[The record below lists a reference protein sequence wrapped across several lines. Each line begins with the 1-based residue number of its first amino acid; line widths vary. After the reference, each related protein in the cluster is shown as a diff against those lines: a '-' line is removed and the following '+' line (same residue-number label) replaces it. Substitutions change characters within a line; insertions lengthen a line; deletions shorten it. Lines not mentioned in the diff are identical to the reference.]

1 MQNKGVVKFFAITF
15 ILVCIFQLS
24 FTFISFR
31 YSSKADKYAN
41 SSQVTEMATRM
52 AKGDRI
58 KEEYY
63 FDSISKSRL
72 EYFNDSMANINV
84 YNILLKQ
91 YTLKD
96 VRERE
101 INLGLDLKG
110 GMNVTM
116 AVSVPDV
123 IRALSGYN
131 QDPTFNKALLR
142 AIEKEK
148 NSTADFVDLFAQSF
162 KEIDPNAKLASV
174 FNTVELKDKINYNS
188 TNDEVIKVIREETNS
203 AIDRTFN
210 ILNTRI
216 DRFGVVQPNIQK
228 LQTAGRILIELPGI
242 KDPERVRKLLQ
253 GTAQLEFWETYQF
266 PQLVNFFSEA
276 NTKLV
281 SVLNAS
287 LDTLKADSTLTS
299 DTAGMNKA
307 LKENPILAEKK
318 ESEKK
323 TGKKSEVKKEEVKK
337 ETAKAE
343 PAKTDTSKENALL
356 KQLGKD
362 TTKTSVEA
370 KRSQTLEE
378 YAKKNPLFA
387 YLNPAIYQTKEGQY
401 QPGQQALVGRAFI
414 KDTARVNHM
423 LRMVKNLF
431 PRDLKLAWTVK
442 PRTEEKDILELVA
455 LKITS
460 RDGSPALG
468 GDVITNARQ
477 DYDQN
482 GRVEVSMSMSSEG
495 ARIWKRL
502 TGENIGKQIAIVLDG
517 YIYSYPNVNS
527 EIPNGMSVISGG
539 NMTVEEALDLANI
552 LKAGKLPAPAR
563 IVSEEIVGPS
573 LGKESI
579 NAGLISFIIAFIGVL
594 LYMSLY
600 YKGAGHVADIALF
613 ANVFFLFGVL
623 ASIGA
628 VLTMPGIAGIVLT
641 LAMAVDSNVIIYER
655 MREEMRA
662 GKGMRLVVKDGF
674 HHALSAIIDGHV
686 TTILTG
692 IVLYI
697 FGSGPV
703 QGFATTLVIGLLLSL
718 FSSIFIARLVFEW
731 MLDRNMTITT
741 GTKYTQNLFQN
752 LTIDFIGL
760 RKKMYLLSIAIII
773 PGIISIFVRGL
784 DPGLDFTGGRSY
796 IVRFD
801 QNVSTTDLRASLNKQ
816 FGESPEVKTFGPD
829 NQVKI
834 TTKYMIND
842 RSQQS
847 DSIVN
852 AKLFEGVKGYYK
864 VPITYTDFKATDAK
878 KIIGELSSQRVDPT
892 ISYAL
897 IWQAVM
903 AVFFSLIII
912 FIYIAIRFKNWQFG
926 IGGVV
931 SLFHDT
937 LIIITMFTLF
947 HGILPFGM
955 EIDQSFIAALLT
967 VIGYSIMDTVIIF
980 DRIREYR
987 ALYPK
992 RDLATNINL
1001 AINSTLG
1008 RTINTSGVTLVVL
1021 IVIFI
1026 FGGEVLRGFTFALII
1041 GVVSGTYSSVFNAT
1055 PIAYDILMWQK
1066 RNKEK
1071 KELSAK
1077 GKMQ

>member
-1 MQNKGVVKFFAITF
+1 MQNKGVVKFFAVTF
-15 ILVCIFQLS
+15 VLVCLFQLS
-24 FTFISFR
+24 FTFISYR
-31 YSSKADKYAN
+31 YARKAVAYAN
-41 SSQVTEMATRM
+41 APVVKEMATTL
-52 AKGDRI
+52 AKGNPIR
-58 KEEYY
+58 EEFY
-63 FDSISKSRL
+63 FDSISKSRM
-72 EYFNDSMANINV
+72 EYFNDSMANV
-84 YNILLKQ
+84 SVFNILLKK

-123 IRALSGYN
+123 IRALSGNN
-131 QDPTFNKALLR
+131 QDPTFTKALAK

-148 NSTADFVDLFAQSF
+148 NSTADFVDLFAAAF
-162 KEIDPNAKLASV
+162 KETDPNAKLASI

-188 TNDEVIKVIREETNS
+188 TNPEVIKVIRDETNG
-203 AIDRTFN
+203 AIDRTYN
-210 ILNTRI
+210 ILTTRI

-242 KDPERVRKLLQ
+242 KEPERVRKLLQ
-253 GTAQLEFWETYQF
+253 GTAQLEFWETYQY
-266 PQLVNFFSEA
+266 PQLFPFFSEA
-276 NTKLV
+276 NKKLV
-281 SVLNAS
+281 AILNNG
-287 LDTLKADSTLTS
+287 LDTLKADSTLAS
-299 DTAGMNKA
+299 DNAGKLKAMNDKQ
-307 LKENPILAEKK
+307 ILSEKK
-318 ESEKK
+318 EPEKK
-323 TGKKSEVKKEEVKK
+323 EAT
-337 ETAKAE
+337 KA
-343 PAKTDTSKENALL
+343 DSSKENALL
-356 KQLGKD
+356 KKLGKD
-362 TTKTSVEA
+362 TSQATVES
-370 KRSQTLEE
+370 KRNQSFEE
-378 YAKKNPLFA
+378 YSKKNPLFA
-387 YLNPAIYQTKEGQY
+387 YLNPAIYQTKDGQY
-401 QPGQQALVGRAFI
+401 QPGQTAMVGRAFI
-414 KDTARVNHM
+414 KDTARVNQM
-423 LRMVKNLF
+423 LRLVKNMF
-431 PRDLKLAWTVK
+431 PRDMKLAWTVK
-442 PRTEEKDILELVA
+442 PRDEEKDILELVA

-482 GRVEVSMSMSSEG
+482 GRVEVTMSMNSEG

-502 TGENIGKQIAIVLDG
+502 TGDNIGKQIAIVLDG
-517 YIYSYPNVNS
+517 YIYSYPNVNG
-527 EIPNGMSVISGG
+527 EIPNGQSSITGG
-539 NMTVEEALDLANI
+539 NMTVEEAQDLGNI

-573 LGKESI
+573 LGQESI
-579 NAGLISFIIAFIGVL
+579 NAGLLSFIIAFIGVL
-594 LYMSLY
+594 LYMSIY
-600 YKGAGHVADIALF
+600 YNGAGHVADIALF

-628 VLTMPGIAGIVLT
+628 VLTLPGIAGIVLT

-692 IVLYI
+692 IVLYM

-703 QGFATTLVIGLLLSL
+703 KGFATTLVIGLLLSL

-731 MLDRNMTITT
+731 MLDRNMKITT
-741 GTKYTQNLFQN
+741 GNKYTMNLFQN

-760 RKKMYLLSIAIII
+760 RKKMYLLSILIII
-773 PGIISIFVRGL
+773 PGIFSIFIRGL

-801 QNVSTTDLRASLNKQ
+801 QNVSTTDIRESLRKEFN
-816 FGESPEVKTFGPD
+816 ESPEVKTFGPQ

-834 TTKYMIND
+834 TTKFMIND
-842 RSQQS
+842 RDQKT

-852 AKLFEGVKGYYK
+852 SKLFAGVRGFYK
-864 VPITYTDFKATDAK
+864 APITYKDFNATDAK

-937 LIIITMFTLF
+937 LIILTVFTLF

-967 VIGYSIMDTVIIF
+967 IIGYSIMDTVIIF

-992 RDLATNINL
+992 RDLANNINA

-1055 PIAYDILMWQK
+1055 PISYDILMWQK
-1066 RNKEK
+1066 RRKEK
-1071 KELSAK
+1071 KELASK
-1077 GKMQ
+1077 GK

>member
-1 MQNKGVVKFFAITF
+1 MQNKGVIKFFAVTF
-15 ILVCIFQLS
+15 ILVCLFQLS
-24 FTFISFR
+24 FTFISYR
-31 YSSKADKYAN
+31 YSNKADDYAN
-41 SSQVTEMATRM
+41 APVVQAMAEKM
-52 AKGDRI
+52 AQGDPL
-58 KEEYY
+58 KMEYF

-72 EYFNDSMANINV
+72 EYFNDSMANVDV
-84 YNILLKQ
+84 YNILLKK

-131 QDPTFNKALLR
+131 QDPTFNKALQA
-142 AIEKEK
+142 AINKEK
-148 NSTADFVDLFAQSF
+148 TSTRDFVDLFSESF
-162 KEIDPNAKLASV
+162 KETDPNAKLAAI

-188 TNDEVIKVIREETNS
+188 TNDEVITVIRKESND
-203 AIDRTFN
+203 AIDRTYN
-210 ILNTRI
+210 ILRTRI
-216 DRFGVVQPNIQK
+216 DRFGVVQPNIQR

-253 GTAQLEFWETYQF
+253 GTAQLEFWETYQYPDIYSYF
-266 PQLVNFFSEA
+266 ADA
-276 NTKLV
+276 NKK
-281 SVLNAS
+281 LNAIMNAES
-287 LDTLKADSTLTS
+287 DTLKADSTLRA
-299 DTAGMNKA
+299 DTLANSKA
-307 LKENPILAEKK
+307 IASKQNLTE
-318 ESEKK
+318 
-323 TGKKSEVKKEEVKK
+323 KK
-337 ETAKAE
+337 ETAKESDKTKLAE
-343 PAKTDTSKENALL
+343 NDDAKKDTSKANALL
-356 KQLGKD
+356 KQIGKD
-362 TTKTSVEA
+362 TSATSATA
-370 KRSQTLEE
+370 KKSESFEQ
-378 YAKKNPLFA
+378 YAKTNPLFA

-401 QPGQQALVGRAFI
+401 VPGKTAMVGRAFI

-423 LRMVKNLF
+423 LRLVKNLF
-431 PRDLKLAWTVK
+431 PRDMKLSWTVK
-442 PRTEEKDILELVA
+442 PRDEESKDILELVA
-455 LKITS
+455 LKVTS

-468 GDVITNARQ
+468 GDVITQARQ
-477 DYDQN
+477 DYDPN
-482 GRVEVSMSMSSEG
+482 GRVEVTMSMNSEG

-502 TGENIGKQIAIVLDG
+502 TGDNIGRQIAIVLDD
-517 YIYSYPNVNS
+517 YIYSYPNVNG
-527 EIPNGMSVISGG
+527 EIPNGMSSITGG
-539 NMTVEEALDLANI
+539 NMTVEEAQDLANI

-563 IVSEEIVGPS
+563 IVAEEIVGPS
-573 LGKESI
+573 LGQESI
-579 NAGLISFIIAFIGVL
+579 DAGLLSFIIAFIGVL

-600 YKGAGHVADIALF
+600 YGRAGHVADIALF

-692 IVLYI
+692 VVLYI

-703 QGFATTLVIGLLLSL
+703 QGFATTLVIGLVLSL
-718 FSSIFIARLVFEW
+718 FSSIFIARLVFEF
-731 MLDRNMTITT
+731 MLDRNMNITT
-741 GTKYTQNLFQN
+741 GNRFTMNLFQN
-752 LTIDFIGL
+752 INIDFIGM
-760 RKKMYLLSIAIII
+760 RKKMYILSIAIMI
-773 PGIISIFVRGL
+773 PGVISIFVRGL

-801 QNVSTTDLRASLNKQ
+801 QSVNTTNVRESLRNV
-816 FGESPEVKTFGPD
+816 FGESPEVKTFGPQ

-834 TTKYMIND
+834 TTKFMINERGD
-842 RSQQS
+842 KS

-852 AKLFEGVKGYYK
+852 TRLFEGVKSFYK
-864 VPITYTDFKATDAK
+864 TPITYNQFNSNDPAK
-878 KIIGELSSQRVDPT
+878 IVGELSSQRVDPT
-892 ISYAL
+892 ISYTL
-897 IWQAVM
+897 IWRAVM

-912 FIYIAIRFKNWQFG
+912 FVYIALRFKNWQFG

-931 SLFHDT
+931 SLFHDS

-955 EIDQSFIAALLT
+955 EIDQHFIAALLT
-967 VIGYSIMDTVIIF
+967 IIGYSIMDTVIIF

-992 RDLATNINL
+992 RDLGNNINA

-1021 IVIFI
+1021 ITIFI
-1026 FGGEVLRGFTFALII
+1026 FGGEVLRGFTFALIV

-1055 PIAYDILMWQK
+1055 PIAYDILLWQE
-1066 RNKEK
+1066 RRKEK
-1071 KELSAK
+1071 KELAA
-1077 GKMQ
+1077 GKKIK

>member
-1 MQNKGVVKFFAITF
+1 MQHKGVVKFFAITF
-15 ILVCIFQLS
+15 ILVCLFQLS
-24 FTFISFR
+24 FTFISYY
-31 YSSKADKYAN
+31 YSGKADDYSN
-41 SSQVTEMATRM
+41 SAQVTAM
-52 AKGDRI
+52 AKQKAQGNAL

-63 FDSISKSRL
+63 YDSLSKSRL
-72 EYFNDSMANINV
+72 EYFNDSMANVGV
-84 YNILLKQ
+84 YNILVKK

-131 QDPTFNKALLR
+131 QDPTFLKALVK
-142 AIEKEK
+142 ATDKEK
-148 NSTADFVDLFAQSF
+148 TSTRDFVDLFAESF
-162 KEIDPNAKLASV
+162 KETDPNAKLAAI

-188 TNDEVIKVIREETNS
+188 TNDEVIKVIREESNA
-203 AIDRTFN
+203 AIDRTYN
-210 ILNTRI
+210 ILTTRI

-266 PQLVNFFSEA
+266 PILQPFFAEA
-276 NTKLV
+276 NKKLV
-281 SVLNAS
+281 SILTTGQDTLVADS
-287 LDTLKADSTLTS
+287 TLKAD
-299 DTAGMNKA
+299 TAATAKA
-307 LKENPILAEKK
+307 IASKQTLAEKK
-318 ESEKK
+318 EP
-323 TGKKSEVKKEEVKK
+323 VKKELAKK
-337 ETAKAE
+337 ADTAKAK
-343 PAKTDTSKENALL
+343 ADTSKGNALL
-356 KQLGKD
+356 NKLNKD
-362 TTKTSVEA
+362 TSKTAAMNKQKESFED
-370 KRSQTLEE
+370 
-378 YAKKNPLFA
+378 YAKINPLFA
-387 YLNPAIYQTKEGQY
+387 YLNPAIYQNKDGQY
-401 QPGQQALVGRAFI
+401 VAGQTAMVGRAFI
-414 KDTARVNHM
+414 KDTAHVNHM
-423 LRMVKNLF
+423 LRLTKNMF
-431 PRDLKLAWTVK
+431 PRDMKLAWTVK
-442 PRTEEKDILELVA
+442 PRAESKDVLELVA
-455 LKITS
+455 LKVTS

-468 GDVITNARQ
+468 GDVIVSARQ

-482 GRVEVSMSMSSEG
+482 GRVEVSMSMNSEG

-502 TGENIGKQIAIVLDG
+502 TGDNIGKQVAIVLDG
-517 YIYSYPNVNS
+517 FVYSYPNVNS
-527 EIPNGMSVISGG
+527 EIPNGMSSITGG
-539 NMTVEEALDLANI
+539 EMTVEEAQDLANI

-563 IVSEEIVGPS
+563 IVAEEVVGPS
-573 LGKESI
+573 LGQESI
-579 NAGLISFIIAFIGVL
+579 NAGLLSFVIAFIGVL

-600 YKGAGHVADIALF
+600 YNGAGHVADIALF

-628 VLTMPGIAGIVLT
+628 VLTLPGIAGIVLT

-655 MREEMRA
+655 MREEIRA

-703 QGFATTLVIGLLLSL
+703 QGFATTLVLGLLLSL

-741 GTKYTQNLFQN
+741 GNKYTMDLFQHTKIN
-752 LTIDFIGL
+752 FIGL
-760 RKKMYLLSIAIII
+760 RKKMYLLSLIIII
-773 PGIISIFVRGL
+773 PGLISLVVRGL

-801 QNVSTTDLRASLNKQ
+801 QNVSTNAVRESLRKT
-816 FGESPEVKTFGPD
+816 FGESPEVKTFGPK

-834 TTKYMIND
+834 TTKFMINE
-842 RSQQS
+842 RNQQA
-847 DSIVN
+847 DSIVSN
-852 AKLFEGVKGYYK
+852 RLFDGVKGFYK
-864 VPITYTDFKATDAK
+864 TPLTMDAFKANTAG
-878 KIIGELSSQRVDPT
+878 KIVGELSSQRVDPT
-892 ISYAL
+892 ISYSL
-897 IWQAVM
+897 IWKAFM

-912 FIYIAIRFKNWQFG
+912 FVYIALRFKNWQFG
-926 IGGVV
+926 LGGVTA
-931 SLFHDT
+931 LFHDS
-937 LIIITMFTLF
+937 LIIIGVFSLF
-947 HGILPFGM
+947 WGVLPFSM
-955 EIDQSFIAALLT
+955 EVDQSFIAALLT
-967 VIGYSIMDTVIIF
+967 IIGYSIMDTVIIF

-992 RDLATNINL
+992 RDLRDNING

-1008 RTINTSGVTLVVL
+1008 RTINTSGVTLVTL
-1021 IVIFI
+1021 IIIFI

-1041 GVVSGTYSSVFNAT
+1041 GVVIGTYSSVFNAT
-1055 PIAYDILMWQK
+1055 PVAYDILMWQK
-1066 RNKEK
+1066 RRKEK
-1071 KELSAK
+1071 KELAAVKSK
-1077 GKMQ
+1077 GK

>member
-1 MQNKGVVKFFAITF
+1 MQNKGVIKFFAITF
-15 ILVCIFQLS
+15 VLVCLFQLS
-24 FTFISFR
+24 FTVISYI
-31 YSSKADKYAN
+31 YSGKADDYAN
-41 SSQVTEMATRM
+41 APRVTTLAKEM
-52 AKGDRI
+52 AKGDRLL
-58 KEEYY
+58 EEYY
-63 FDSISKSRL
+63 YDSLAKSRL
-72 EYFNDSMANINV
+72 EYYNDSMANVTV
-84 YNILLKQ
+84 YNILLKK

-131 QDPTFNKALLR
+131 QDPTFNKAMLN

-148 NSTADFVDLFAQSF
+148 TSTADFVDLFYKSF
-162 KEIDPNAKLASV
+162 TELDPNAKLAAI

-188 TNDEVIKVIREETNS
+188 SNQDVVKVIREESNA
-203 AIDRTFN
+203 AIDRTYN
-210 ILNTRI
+210 ILTTRI
-216 DRFGVVQPNIQK
+216 NRFGVVQPNIQR

-266 PQLVNFFSEA
+266 PDLQPFFGEA
-276 NTKLV
+276 NKKLPGILLAG
-281 SVLNAS
+281 SDS
-287 LDTLKADSTLTS
+287 LTADSTLKT
-299 DTAGMNKA
+299 DTAATAKA
-307 LKENPILAEKK
+307 IATKQVLTE
-318 ESEKK
+318 
-323 TGKKSEVKKEEVKK
+323 KK
-337 ETAKAE
+337 ETALKST
-343 PAKTDTSKENALL
+343 PKKTDTSKADTSKGNALL

-362 TTKTSVEA
+362 TSAAAVAA
-370 KRSQTLEE
+370 KKQQSFEE
-378 YAKKNPLFA
+378 YAKLNPLFA
-387 YLNPAIYQTKEGQY
+387 YLNPAIYQDKNGQY
-401 QPGQQALVGRAFI
+401 VAGQTAMVGRAFI

-423 LRMVKNLF
+423 LRLTKNLF
-431 PRDLKLAWTVK
+431 PRDMKLAWTVK
-442 PRTEEKDILELVA
+442 PRDEAKDVLELVA

-482 GRVEVSMSMSSEG
+482 GRVEVSMSMNSEG

-517 YIYSYPNVNS
+517 YVYSYPNVNG
-527 EIPNGMSVISGG
+527 EIPNGMSSITGG
-539 NMTVEEALDLANI
+539 NMTVEEAQDLANI

-563 IVSEEIVGPS
+563 IVAEEIVGPS
-573 LGKESI
+573 LGQESI
-579 NAGLISFIIAFIGVL
+579 NAGLLSFIIAFIGVL

-600 YKGAGHVADIALF
+600 YNRAGHVADIALF
-613 ANVFFLFGVL
+613 ANVFFLFGVM

-628 VLTMPGIAGIVLT
+628 VLTLPGIAGIVLT

-655 MREEMRA
+655 MREEIRA

-674 HHALSAIIDGHV
+674 RHALSAIIDGHV

-703 QGFATTLVIGLLLSL
+703 QGFATTLVLGLLLSL

-731 MLDRNMTITT
+731 MLDRDMHITT
-741 GTKYTQNLFQN
+741 GNRFTMDLLHNTKIN
-752 LTIDFIGL
+752 FIGL
-760 RKKMYLLSIAIII
+760 RKKMYILSIALLV
-773 PGIISIFVRGL
+773 PGIFSIFFRGL
-784 DPGLDFTGGRSY
+784 DPGLDFTGGRSF

-801 QNVSTTDLRASLNKQ
+801 QNVSTNHVRESLRNQ
-816 FGESPEVKTFGPD
+816 FGESPEVKTFGPN

-834 TTKYMIND
+834 TTKYLISERD
-842 RSQQS
+842 QKA

-852 AKLFEGVKGYYK
+852 MKLYEGVKSYYK
-864 VPITYTDFKATDAK
+864 VPLSYPDFRATDATK
-878 KIIGELSSQRVDPT
+878 VIGLLSSQRVDPT

-897 IWQAVM
+897 IWKAFMAVM
-903 AVFFSLIII
+903 FSLIII

-926 IGGVV
+926 LGGVIA
-931 SLFHDT
+931 LFHDS
-937 LIIITMFTLF
+937 LIIISLFSIF

-955 EIDQSFIAALLT
+955 EVDQHFIAAILT
-967 VIGYSIMDTVIIF
+967 IIGYSIMDTVIIF

-987 ALYPK
+987 VLYPK
-992 RDLATNINL
+992 RDLAVNING

-1008 RTINTSGVTLVVL
+1008 RTINTSGITLVTL
-1021 IVIFI
+1021 IIIFI
-1026 FGGEVLRGFTFALII
+1026 FGGEVLRGFTFALTAGVII
-1041 GVVSGTYSSVFNAT
+1041 GTYSSVFVAT
-1055 PIAYDILMWQK
+1055 PISYDILNWQK
-1066 RNKEK
+1066 KRREK
-1071 KELSAK
+1071 KELSEKTK
-1077 GKMQ
+1077 GK

>member
-1 MQNKGVVKFFAITF
+1 MQNKGVVKFFAVTF
-15 ILVCIFQLS
+15 VLVCLFQLS
-24 FTFISFR
+24 FTFISYR
-31 YSSKADKYAN
+31 YSLKADAYAN
-41 SSQVTEMATRM
+41 APSVKEMAKVM
-52 AKGDRI
+52 AKGDPIR
-58 KEEYY
+58 EEYY

-72 EYFNDSMANINV
+72 EYFNDSLANV
-84 YNILLKQ
+84 SVFNILLKQ

-131 QDPTFNKALLR
+131 QDPTFNKALAK

-148 NSTADFVDLFAQSF
+148 NSTADFVDLFYTSF
-162 KEIDPNAKLASV
+162 KEADPNAKLASV

-188 TNDEVIKVIREETNS
+188 TNDEVIKVVREETNG
-203 AIDRTFN
+203 AIDRTYN
-210 ILNTRI
+210 ILATRI

-242 KDPERVRKLLQ
+242 KEPERVRKLLQ
-253 GTAQLEFWETYQF
+253 GTAQLEFWETYQY
-266 PQLVNFFSEA
+266 PQLFPFFSEA
-276 NTKLV
+276 NKKLV
-281 SVLNAS
+281 SILS
-287 LDTLKADSTLTS
+287 TGLDTLKADSTLAADS
-299 DTAGMNKA
+299 AGKIKA
-307 LKENPILAEKK
+307 ITEKQILAEKK
-318 ESEKK
+318 EP
-323 TGKKSEVKKEEVKK
+323 TKKEAIK
-337 ETAKAE
+337 EE
-343 PAKTDTSKENALL
+343 IKTDTSKENALL
-356 KQLGKD
+356 KKLGKD
-362 TTKTSVEA
+362 TSRTSTEA
-370 KRSQTLEE
+370 KRDQSFDE
-378 YAKKNPLFA
+378 YSKKNPLFA
-387 YLNPAIYQTKEGQY
+387 YLNPAIYQTKDGQY
-401 QPGQQALVGRAFI
+401 QPGQTAMVGRAFI

-423 LRMVKNLF
+423 LLLVKNMF
-431 PRDLKLAWTVK
+431 PRDMKLAWTVK
-442 PRTEEKDILELVA
+442 PRDEEKDILELVA
-455 LKITS
+455 LKVTS

-468 GDVITNARQ
+468 GDVITSARQ

-482 GRVEVSMSMSSEG
+482 GRVEVSMSMNSEG

-502 TGENIGKQIAIVLDG
+502 TGDNIGKQIAIVLDG
-517 YIYSYPNVNS
+517 YIYSYPNVNG
-527 EIPNGMSVISGG
+527 EIPNGMSSITGG
-539 NMTVEEALDLANI
+539 NMTVEEAQDLGNI

-573 LGKESI
+573 LGQESI
-579 NAGLISFIIAFIGVL
+579 NAGLLSFIIAFIGVL

-600 YKGAGHVADIALF
+600 YNGAGHVADIALF

-628 VLTMPGIAGIVLT
+628 VLTLPGIAGIVLT

-697 FGSGPV
+697 FGSGPIK
-703 QGFATTLVIGLLLSL
+703 GFATTLVIGLLLSL

-731 MLDRNMTITT
+731 MLNRNMKITT
-741 GTKYTQNLFQN
+741 GNKYTMNLFQN
-752 LTIDFIGL
+752 LHIDFIGL
-760 RKKMYLLSIAIII
+760 RKKMYLLSLLVIL

-784 DPGLDFTGGRSY
+784 DPGLDFTGGRSF

-801 QNVSTTDLRASLNKQ
+801 QNVSTTQVRESLRKQ
-816 FGESPEVKTFGPD
+816 FGESPEVKTFGPK

-834 TTKYMIND
+834 TTKYLIND
-842 RSQQS
+842 RDQKT

-852 AKLFEGVKGYYK
+852 AKLFQGVKGYYK
-864 VPITYTDFKATDAK
+864 APLSYTDFKATDAK

-903 AVFFSLIII
+903 AVIFSLVII

-937 LIIITMFTLF
+937 LIIITVFTLF

-955 EIDQSFIAALLT
+955 EVDQSFIAALLT
-967 VIGYSIMDTVIIF
+967 IIGYSIMDTVIIF

-992 RDLATNINL
+992 RELANNINA

-1055 PIAYDILMWQK
+1055 PIAYDILMWQN
-1066 RNKEK
+1066 RRREK
-1071 KELSAK
+1071 KELAANK
-1077 GKMQ
+1077 KK

>member
-1 MQNKGVVKFFAITF
+1 MQNKGVIKFFAITF
-15 ILVCIFQLS
+15 ILVCLFQLS
-24 FTFISFR
+24 FTFISYR
-31 YSSKADKYAN
+31 YSNKADEYAN
-41 SSQVTEMATRM
+41 APAAKSLAEKMAQ
-52 AKGDRI
+52 GDPL
-58 KEEYY
+58 KLEYFY
-63 FDSISKSRL
+63 DSISKARL
-72 EYFNDSMANINV
+72 EYYNDSMASVDV
-84 YNILLKQ
+84 YNILLKK

-131 QDPTFNKALLR
+131 QDPTFNKALQM

-148 NSTADFVDLFAQSF
+148 SSTKDFVDLFYESF
-162 KEIDPNAKLASV
+162 KETDPNAKLAAI

-188 TNDEVIKVIREETNS
+188 SNDEVIAVIRKESND
-203 AIDRTFN
+203 AIDRTYN
-210 ILNTRI
+210 ILTTRI
-216 DRFGVVQPNIQK
+216 DRFGVVQPNIQR

-242 KDPERVRKLLQ
+242 KDPDRVRKLLQ
-253 GTAQLEFWETYQF
+253 GTAQLEFWETYQYPELYSYF
-266 PQLVNFFSEA
+266 AEA
-276 NTKLV
+276 NKKLGAI
-281 SVLNAS
+281 LNAQA
-287 LDTLKADSTLTS
+287 DTLKADSTLKS
-299 DTAGMNKA
+299 DTAATNKA
-307 LKENPILAEKK
+307 IAGKLALSEKK
-318 ESEKK
+318 EAKTNEKEQLA
-323 TGKKSEVKKEEVKK
+323 SSD
-337 ETAKAE
+337 TAK
-343 PAKTDTSKENALL
+343 KDTSKANALL
-356 KQLGKD
+356 QQMGKD
-362 TTKTSVEA
+362 TASVNAANKKNE
-370 KRSQTLEE
+370 SFEE
-378 YAKKNPLFA
+378 YAKTNPLFA
-387 YLNPAIYQTKEGQY
+387 YLNPAIYQTNDGQY
-401 QPGQQALVGRAFI
+401 VPGKTAMVGRAFI

-423 LRMVKNLF
+423 LRLVKNIF

-442 PRTEEKDILELVA
+442 PSDEGSKDILELVA

-477 DYDQN
+477 DYTPN
-482 GRVEVSMSMSSEG
+482 GQVEVSMSMNSEG

-502 TGENIGKQIAIVLDG
+502 TGDNVGRQIAIVLDD
-517 YIYSYPNVNS
+517 YVYSYPNVNG
-527 EIPNGMSVISGG
+527 EIPNGQSSISGG

-563 IVSEEIVGPS
+563 IVAEEIVGPS
-573 LGKESI
+573 LGQESI
-579 NAGLISFIIAFIGVL
+579 NAGLLSFIIAFIGVL

-600 YKGAGHVADIALF
+600 YGRAGHVADIALF

-628 VLTMPGIAGIVLT
+628 VLTLPGIAGIVLT

-662 GKGMRLVVKDGF
+662 GKGTRLVVKDGF

-703 QGFATTLVIGLLLSL
+703 QGFATTLVIGLVLSL

-741 GTKYTQNLFQN
+741 GNKFTMNLFQHIN
-752 LTIDFIGL
+752 FDFIGI
-760 RKKMYLLSIAIII
+760 RKKMYILSIAIII
-773 PGIISIFVRGL
+773 PGIISLFVRGL

-801 QNVSTTDLRASLNKQ
+801 QNVNTSDVRESLRKT
-816 FGESPEVKTFGPD
+816 FGESPEVKTFGPS

-834 TTKYMIND
+834 TTKFMINERGD
-842 RSQQS
+842 QS

-852 AKLFEGVKGYYK
+852 MKLFEGVKRFYK
-864 VPITYTDFKATDAK
+864 TPIDYNAFNSNDPS
-878 KIIGELSSQRVDPT
+878 KIVGELSSQRVDPT
-892 ISYAL
+892 ISYTL
-897 IWQAVM
+897 IWRAFM

-912 FIYIAIRFKNWQFG
+912 FVYIALRFKNWQFG
-926 IGGVV
+926 LGGVV
-931 SLFHDT
+931 ALAHDS
-937 LIIITMFTLF
+937 LIIITVFTLF

-955 EIDQSFIAALLT
+955 EIDQHFIAALLT
-967 VIGYSIMDTVIIF
+967 IIGYSIMDTVIIF

-992 RDLATNINL
+992 RDLAANINA

-1008 RTINTSGVTLVVL
+1008 RTINTSGVTIMVLVT
-1021 IVIFI
+1021 IFI

-1041 GVVSGTYSSVFNAT
+1041 GVISGTYSSVFNAT

-1066 RNKEK
+1066 HRKEK
-1071 KELSAK
+1071 KELAASKKAK
-1077 GKMQ
+1077 

>member
-1 MQNKGVVKFFAITF
+1 MQNKGVVKFFAIIF
-15 ILVCIFQLS
+15 ILVCLFQLS
-24 FTFISFR
+24 FTVISYI
-31 YSSKADKYAN
+31 YSNKADNYAN
-41 SSQVTEMATRM
+41 APEVTLMAKQM
-52 AKGDRI
+52 AKGNAI
-58 KEEYY
+58 QEEYY

-72 EYFNDSMANINV
+72 EYFNDSMANISV

-131 QDPTFNKALLR
+131 QDPTFNRALQK

-148 NSTADFVDLFAQSF
+148 NSTADFVDLFAESF
-162 KEIDPNAKLASV
+162 RETDPNAKLAAI

-188 TNDEVIKVIREETNS
+188 TNDDVIKVIREETNG
-203 AIDRTFN
+203 AIDRTYN
-210 ILNTRI
+210 ILTTRI

-242 KDPERVRKLLQ
+242 KEPERVRKLLQ
-253 GTAQLEFWETYQF
+253 GTAQLEFWETYQY
-266 PQLVNFFSEA
+266 PDLYGFFAEA
-276 NTKLV
+276 NKRLV
-281 SVLNAS
+281 AIMNAGIDS
-287 LDTLKADSTLTS
+287 LAADSTLKADTAATS
-299 DTAGMNKA
+299 KA
-307 LKENPILAEKK
+307 IAEKQLLAEKK
-318 ESEKK
+318 E
-323 TGKKSEVKKEEVKK
+323 TGKKEAVKKESEKVKSAPVDSSK
-337 ETAKAE
+337 S
-343 PAKTDTSKENALL
+343 DTSKGNELL
-356 KQLGKD
+356 NQLAKD
-362 TTKTSVEA
+362 TSTASGKA
-370 KRSQTLEE
+370 KKDQSFDE
-378 YAKKNPLFA
+378 YAKKNPLYA
-387 YLNPAIYQTKEGQY
+387 YLNPAIYQTKDGQY
-401 QPGQQALVGRAFI
+401 QPGQTAMVGRAFI
-414 KDTARVNHM
+414 KDTARVNQM
-423 LRMVKNLF
+423 LRIVKNMF
-431 PRDLKLAWTVK
+431 PRDMKLAWTVK
-442 PRTEEKDILELVA
+442 PRDEAKDILELVA
-455 LKITS
+455 LKVTS

-482 GRVEVSMSMSSEG
+482 GRVEVSMSMNSEG

-502 TGENIGKQIAIVLDG
+502 TGENIGKQIAIVLDD
-517 YIYSYPNVNS
+517 YVYSYPNVNG
-527 EIPNGMSVISGG
+527 EIPNGQSSITGG
-539 NMTVEEALDLANI
+539 NMTVEEAQDLSNI

-563 IVSEEIVGPS
+563 IVAEEIVGPS
-573 LGKESI
+573 LGQESI
-579 NAGLISFIIAFIGVL
+579 NAGLLSFVIAFIGVL

-600 YKGAGHVADIALF
+600 YGGAGHVADIALF

-628 VLTMPGIAGIVLT
+628 VLTLPGIAGIVLT

-697 FGSGPV
+697 FGSGPI
-703 QGFATTLVIGLLLSL
+703 QGFATTLVIGLVLSL

-731 MLDRNMTITT
+731 MLDRNMHITT
-741 GTKYTQNLFQN
+741 GNRYTMNLFTHLN
-752 LTIDFIGL
+752 FDFIGM
-760 RKKMYLLSIAIII
+760 RKKMYILSIAIII
-773 PGIISIFVRGL
+773 PGFISIFVRGL

-796 IVRFD
+796 VVRFD
-801 QNVSTTDLRASLNKQ
+801 QNVNTTDVRESLRKV
-816 FGESPEVKTFGPD
+816 FGESPEVKTFGPQS
-829 NQVKI
+829 QVKI
-834 TTKYMIND
+834 TTKYLIND
-842 RSQQS
+842 RDQKT

-852 AKLFEGVKGYYK
+852 TKLFEGVKSFYK
-864 VPITYTDFKATDAK
+864 TPISYNDFKKQDPK
-878 KIIGELSSQRVDPT
+878 EIIGERSLQRVDPT
-892 ISYAL
+892 ISYSL
-897 IWQAVM
+897 IWKAVM

-912 FIYIAIRFKNWQFG
+912 FVYIAIRFKNWQFG

-931 SLFHDT
+931 SLFHDS
-937 LIIITMFTLF
+937 LIIITVFTLF

-955 EIDQSFIAALLT
+955 EVDQSFIAALLT
-967 VIGYSIMDTVIIF
+967 IIGYSIMDTVIIF

-987 ALYPK
+987 GLYPK
-992 RDLATNINL
+992 RDLASNINA

-1021 IVIFI
+1021 ITIFI

-1041 GVVSGTYSSVFNAT
+1041 GVISGTYSSVFNAT

-1066 RNKEK
+1066 RRREK
-1071 KELSAK
+1071 KELLAK
-1077 GKMQ
+1077 KAK

>member
-1 MQNKGVVKFFAITF
+1 MQNKGAVKLFAIIF
-15 ILVCIFQLS
+15 GLVCLFQLS
-24 FTFISFR
+24 FTFISYR
-31 YSSKADKYAN
+31 YSVKADDYAN
-41 SSQVTEMATRM
+41 APAGKELAVKL
-52 AKGDRI
+52 AKGNQARL
-58 KEEYY
+58 EYVT
-63 FDSISKSRL
+63 DSVIRSRN
-72 EYFNDSMANINV
+72 EYFNDSMAGVDV
-84 YNILLKQ
+84 YNILLKK

-116 AVSVPDV
+116 AVSVPEV
-123 IRALSGYN
+123 IRAMSGYS
-131 QDPTFNKALLR
+131 QDPTFNKALQL
-142 AIEKEK
+142 AIQKEK
-148 NSTADFVDLFAQSF
+148 NSTADFVDLFAESC
-162 KEIDPNAKLASV
+162 KEVDPNAKLAAI
-174 FNTVELKDKINYNS
+174 FNTVDLKDKINKNT
-188 TNDEVIKVIREETNS
+188 TNAEVIKVLRDETNA
-203 AIDRTFN
+203 AIDRTYR
-210 ILNTRI
+210 ILTTRI

-266 PQLVNFFSEA
+266 TQLHPYLTEA
-276 NTKLV
+276 NKKLAAIMM
-281 SVLNAS
+281 SGG
-287 LDTLKADSTLTS
+287 DTLKRDTLRIDTLGAAKAAKSQPVLAAKTAPSKTAPAKKDSIKK
-299 DTAGMNKA
+299 DTAG
-307 LKENPILAEKK
+307 
-318 ESEKK
+318 
-323 TGKKSEVKKEEVKK
+323 G
-337 ETAKAE
+337 
-343 PAKTDTSKENALL
+343 NALL

-362 TTKTSVEA
+362 TSKASA
-370 KRSQTLEE
+370 MNKRAETEQWM
-378 YAKKNPLFA
+378 KNNPLFA
-387 YLNPAIYQTKEGQY
+387 VLAMNIYQTKDGQY
-401 QPGQQALVGRAFI
+401 QAGQTAMVGRAMI
-414 KDTARVNHM
+414 KDTAKVNYM
-423 LRMVKNLF
+423 LRLVKHLF

-442 PRTEEKDILELVA
+442 PGEEAKDVLSLVA
-455 LKITS
+455 LKVTS

-482 GRVEVSMSMSSEG
+482 GRVEVSMSMNGEG

-502 TGENIGKQIAIVLDG
+502 TGDNVGKQIAIVLDG
-517 YIYSYPNVNS
+517 YVYSYPNVNG
-527 EIPNGMSVISGG
+527 EIPNGMSSITGG
-539 NMTVEEALDLANI
+539 NMTVEEAQDLANI
-552 LKAGKLPAPAR
+552 LKAGKLPAPAH
-563 IVSEEIVGPS
+563 IVAEEVVGPS

-600 YKGAGHVADIALF
+600 YRGAGHVADIALF

-628 VLTMPGIAGIVLT
+628 VLTLPGIAGIVLT

-697 FGSGPV
+697 FGSGPI

-718 FSSIFIARLVFEW
+718 FSSIFLARLLFEW

-741 GTKYTQNLFQN
+741 GYRWSQNAFQN
-752 LTIDFIGL
+752 IKINFIGM
-760 RKKMYLLSIAIII
+760 RYKMYILSIAIII

-796 IVRFD
+796 VVRFD
-801 QNVSTTDLRASLNKQ
+801 EPVKTSDVRESLGKV
-816 FGESPEVKTFGPD
+816 FKEYPEVKTFGPS

-842 RSQQS
+842 RSQQA

-852 AKLFEGVKGYYK
+852 QTLFEGVKGFYRT
-864 VPITYTDFKATDAK
+864 PIAFQDFKSGDPK
-878 KIIGELSSQRVDPT
+878 KAIGEMSSQRVDPT

-897 IWQAVM
+897 IWQAVF
-903 AVFFSLIII
+903 AVFFSLVII
-912 FIYIAIRFKNWQFG
+912 FIYIALRFKNWQFG
-926 IGGVV
+926 IGGVI

-947 HGILPFGM
+947 HGILPFSM
-955 EIDQSFIAALLT
+955 EVDQQFIAALLT
-967 VIGYSIMDTVIIF
+967 IIGYSIMDTVIIF

-987 ALYPK
+987 GLYPK
-992 RDLATNINL
+992 RDLADNINA

-1026 FGGEVLRGFTFALII
+1026 FGGEVLRGFTFALLI
-1041 GVVSGTYSSVFNAT
+1041 GVISGTYSSVFNAT
-1055 PIAYDILMWQK
+1055 PVAYDILMAQK
-1066 RNKEK
+1066 RRKER
-1071 KELSAK
+1071 KELAAK
-1077 GKMQ
+1077 TKSK

>member
-1 MQNKGVVKFFAITF
+1 MQHKGVVKFFAVTF
-15 ILVCIFQLS
+15 ILVCLFQLS
-24 FTFISFR
+24 FTFISYY
-31 YSSKADKYAN
+31 YSGKADKYAN
-41 SSQVTEMATRM
+41 SPQVKAMATKM
-52 AKGDRI
+52 AQGNPL
-58 KEEYY
+58 KEEFF

-72 EYFNDSMANINV
+72 EYFNDSMASVNV
-84 YNILLKQ
+84 FNILLKK

-131 QDPTFNKALLR
+131 QDPTFNKALQK
-142 AIEKEK
+142 AILKEK
-148 NSTADFVDLFAQSF
+148 SSTRDFVDLFSESF
-162 KEIDPNAKLASV
+162 KETDPNAKLAAI

-188 TNDEVIKVIREETNS
+188 TNDEVIKVIREESNG
-203 AIDRTFN
+203 AIDRTYN
-210 ILNTRI
+210 ILTTRI
-216 DRFGVVQPNIQK
+216 DRFGVVQPNIQR

-266 PQLVNFFSEA
+266 PTLQPFFAEA
-276 NTKLV
+276 NKKLT
-281 SVLNAS
+281 SILELS
-287 LDTLKADSTLTS
+287 KDTMKRDSTLKADTAATTKAITSKTTLAS
-299 DTAGMNKA
+299 KN
-307 LKENPILAEKK
+307 
-318 ESEKK
+318 
-323 TGKKSEVKKEEVKK
+323 
-337 ETAKAE
+337 E
-343 PAKTDTSKENALL
+343 PAKKEAGKTDTAKGNALL
-356 KQLGKD
+356 KQIGKD
-362 TTKTSVEA
+362 TSKNSAASKKKE
-370 KRSQTLEE
+370 SFED

-387 YLNPAIYQTKEGQY
+387 YLNPAIYQNKDGQY
-401 QPGQQALVGRAFI
+401 VAGQTALVGRAFI
-414 KDTARVNHM
+414 KDTSRINNM
-423 LRMVKNLF
+423 LRMTKNMF
-431 PRDLKLAWTVK
+431 PRDMKLAWTVK
-442 PRTEEKDILELVA
+442 PRDEGSKDILELVA
-455 LKITS
+455 LKVTS

-477 DYDQN
+477 DYSQT
-482 GRVEVSMSMSSEG
+482 GQVEVSMSMNGEG

-502 TGENIGKQIAIVLDG
+502 TGDNVGKQIAIVLDG
-517 YIYSYPNVNS
+517 YIYSYPNVNG
-527 EIPNGMSVISGG
+527 EIPNGTSSITGG
-539 NMTVEEALDLANI
+539 NMTVEEAQDLANI

-563 IVSEEIVGPS
+563 IVAEEVVGPS
-573 LGKESI
+573 LGQESI
-579 NAGLISFIIAFIGVL
+579 NAGMISFIIAFIGVL

-600 YKGAGHVADIALF
+600 YNGAGHVADIALF
-613 ANVFFLFGVL
+613 ANVFFLIGVL

-628 VLTMPGIAGIVLT
+628 VLTLPGIAGIVLT

-655 MREEMRA
+655 MREEIRA

-718 FSSIFIARLVFEW
+718 FSSIFIARLVFEF

-741 GTKYTQNLFQN
+741 GNKYTMNLFQHMN
-752 LTIDFIGL
+752 IDFIGL
-760 RKKMYLLSIAIII
+760 RKKMYILSIAIII

-784 DPGLDFTGGRSY
+784 DPGLDFTGGHSY

-801 QNVSTTDLRASLNKQ
+801 QNVSTTDVRESLRKT
-816 FGESPEVKTFGPD
+816 FGESPEVKTFGSQ

-834 TTKYMIND
+834 TTKFMINE
-842 RSQQS
+842 RNEKA

-852 AKLFEGVKGYYK
+852 NKLFAGIKGYYK
-864 VPITYTDFKATDAK
+864 TPITYADFKANTPG
-878 KIIGELSSQRVDPT
+878 KIVGELSSQRVDPT
-892 ISYAL
+892 ISYSL
-897 IWQAVM
+897 IWKAFM
-903 AVFFSLIII
+903 AVFFSLVII
-912 FIYIAIRFKNWQFG
+912 FVYIAIRFKNWQFG

-931 SLFHDT
+931 SLFHDS

-947 HGILPFGM
+947 HGLLPFGM
-955 EIDQSFIAALLT
+955 EIDQSFIAAILT
-967 VIGYSIMDTVIIF
+967 IIGYSIMDTVIIF

-987 ALYPK
+987 ILYPK
-992 RDLATNINL
+992 RDLAANING

-1008 RTINTSGVTLVVL
+1008 RTVNTSGVTLVVL
-1021 IVIFI
+1021 ITIFI
-1026 FGGEVLRGFTFALII
+1026 FGGEVLRGFTFALIV

-1066 RNKEK
+1066 RR
-1071 KELSAK
+1071 KELKEPETK
-1077 GKMQ
+1077 GKGK

>member
-1 MQNKGVVKFFAITF
+1 MQNKGVVKFFAITLV
-15 ILVCIFQLS
+15 LVCLFQLS

-31 YSSKADKYAN
+31 YSNKADKYAN
-41 SSQVTEMATRM
+41 SPQVTETARKM
-52 AKGDRI
+52 AKGDRL
-58 KEEYY
+58 KEEFYY
-63 FDSISKSRL
+63 DSISKSRL
-72 EYFNDSMANINV
+72 EYFNDSMASVNV
-84 YNILLKQ
+84 YNILLKK

-123 IRALSGYN
+123 IRALSDNN
-131 QDPTFNKALLR
+131 QDPTFNKALQS

-148 NSTADFVDLFAQSF
+148 NSTTDFVDLFAESF
-162 KEIDPNAKLASV
+162 KETDPNAKLASV

-188 TNDEVIKVIREETNS
+188 TNEEVIKVIREETNS

-210 ILNTRI
+210 ILSTRI

-242 KDPERVRKLLQ
+242 KEPERVRKLLQ
-253 GTAQLEFWETYQF
+253 GSAQLEFWETYQF
-266 PQLVNFFSEA
+266 TELVSYFTEA
-276 NTKLV
+276 NNKLV
-281 SVLNAS
+281 AILNAS
-287 LDTLKADSTLTS
+287 SDTTMTDTTLAS
-299 DTAGMNKA
+299 DTAGLNKT
-307 LKENPILAEKK
+307 LSNTPILAEKK
-318 ESEKK
+318 ESNKK
-323 TGKKSEVKKEEVKK
+323 NGKKEETAK
-337 ETAKAE
+337 ETVTKE
-343 PAKTDTSKENALL
+343 SAKTDTSKENALL
-356 KQLGKD
+356 DQLGKD
-362 TTKTSVEA
+362 TAKTSVTA
-370 KRSQTLEE
+370 QRDQSVEE

-387 YLNPAIYQTKEGQY
+387 YLNPAIYQTKDGQY
-401 QPGQQALVGRAFI
+401 QAAQQALVGRAFI
-414 KDTARVNHM
+414 KDTARVNYM
-423 LRMVKNLF
+423 LRLVRNLF

-442 PRTEEKDILELVA
+442 PKAESKDILELVA
-455 LKITS
+455 LKVTS

-482 GRVEVSMSMSSEG
+482 GRVEVSMSMNSEG

-502 TGENIGKQIAIVLDG
+502 TGENIGKQIAIVLDS
-517 YIYSYPNVNS
+517 YVYSYPNVNG
-527 EIPNGMSVISGG
+527 EIPNGMSSISGG
-539 NMTVEEALDLANI
+539 DMTVEEALDLANI

-628 VLTMPGIAGIVLT
+628 VLTLPGIAGIVLT

-662 GKGMRLVVKDGF
+662 GKGVRLVVKDGF
-674 HHALSAIIDGHV
+674 RHALSAIIDGHV

-697 FGSGPV
+697 FGSGPI

-718 FSSIFIARLVFEW
+718 FSSIFIARLVFEF
-731 MLDRNMTITT
+731 MLDRNMKITT
-741 GTKYTQNLFQN
+741 GNKFTQNLFTN

-760 RKKMYLLSIAIII
+760 RKKMYILSLIII
-773 PGIISIFVRGL
+773 VPGVISIFTRGL

-801 QNVSTTDLRASLNKQ
+801 QKVSTTDIRASLNKQ
-816 FGESPEVKTFGPD
+816 FGESPEVKTFGPE

-834 TTKYMIND
+834 TTKFMINE
-842 RSQQS
+842 RSQKA
-847 DSIVN
+847 DSVVDV
-852 AKLFEGVKGYYK
+852 KLFEGVKGFYT
-864 VPITYTDFKATDAK
+864 VPITYQDFKSDK
-878 KIIGELSSQRVDPT
+878 ENKIIGELSSQRVDPT

-897 IWQAVM
+897 MWQSFM
-903 AVFFSLIII
+903 AVIFSLLII
-912 FIYIAIRFKNWQFG
+912 FIYVALRFKNWQFG
-926 IGGVV
+926 FGGVV
-931 SLFHDT
+931 ALFHDT
-937 LIIITMFTLF
+937 LFILTIFTLF

-955 EIDQSFIAALLT
+955 EIDQSFIAAVLT
-967 VIGYSIMDTVIIF
+967 VIGYSIMDTIIIF

-987 ALYPK
+987 GLYPK
-992 RDLATNINL
+992 RDLALNINQ
-1001 AINSTLG
+1001 AINSTIG
-1008 RTINTSGVTLVVL
+1008 RTVNTSGVTLVVL

-1026 FGGEVLRGFTFALII
+1026 FGGEVLRGFTFALLI
-1041 GVVSGTYSSVFNAT
+1041 GVVTGTYSSVFIAT
-1055 PIAYDILMWQK
+1055 PLAYDILMWQK
-1066 RNKEK
+1066 RRKEK

-1077 GKMQ
+1077 EKTQ